1 MVDVPAAPVAH
12 APAGGPFAGAWRNYL
27 KSVLKKGYMYFLSS
41 NPSVVFYV
49 AENKTLAGKEDR
61 TYEGEALG
69 RKLASVFFELAEGG
83 LVRRVQREGMGMQ
96 QHMLT
101 LAEILQTIGGHGLP
115 PDPERTAATTELL
128 LESLFQDME
137 ILRSACSL
145 EPHAPDVHMFSLEP
159 DVNAE
164 AAFALES
171 PAEHRTKMVLARA
184 LQRHHE
190 LLPGETLQNLWNLS
204 LGVLRARTAPL
215 FPALHGPPLHD
226 LEPPPAPA
234 PLIVPGRGR
243 GGPAG
248 PVGPVAPAG
257 RGRGRGRGRRGG
269 RGPKA

>member
-1 MVDVPAAPVAH
+1 
-12 APAGGPFAGAWRNYL
+12 
-27 KSVLKKGYMYFLSS
+27 MYFLSS
-41 NPSVVFYV
+41 SPSVVFYV

-69 RKLASVFFELAEGG
+69 RKLAIVFFEPAEGK

-96 QHMLT
+96 QQMLT
-101 LAEILQTIGGHGLP
+101 LAEILQTIEGPGLP

-128 LESLFQDME
+128 LESYFQDME

-159 DVNAE
+159 ELNAE

-215 FPALHGPPLHD
+215 FPD

-234 PLIVPGRGR
+234 PLTVPGRGR

-248 PVGPVAPAG
+248 PAGPAASAG
-257 RGRGRGRGRRGG
+257 RGRGRGMGAQGWSRT
-269 RGPKA
+269 